1 MNQQEPNKFYD
12 EAVQLWMHKQVL
24 GIEEDP
30 PNREDYLD
38 KDASNKFFTR
48 EAIEAIKAG
57 NRFKEFS
64 DEFEAKFK
72 PRNPITFYEVVVN
85 FEDLAIK
92 KYELDIARRL
102 INLRDVYLLADR
114 LFFGMNGSNNSYYG
128 NPYKVAVEIESYATR
143 NNLISLKDFRVV
155 ECDWIESILQLFMR
169 SPAAGAMHKVAEYS
183 KEQCG
188 HEWTFDELLAR
199 VAIGE
204 HQESQRMSKVAQDA
218 LTGQTGIPPSIGVL
232 TLAAG

>member
-1 MNQQEPNKFYD
+1 MNQPKPNQAYIKAVELWQARPTIGHD
-12 EAVQLWMHKQVL
+12 EA
-24 GIEEDP
+24 P

-38 KDASNKFFTR
+38 DGVSNKFLTPR
-48 EAIEAIKAG
+48 AIEAIKAG
-57 NRFKEFS
+57 NRFKNHA
-64 DEFEAKFK
+64 DEYEATL
-72 PRNPITFYEVVVN
+72 PNRSSITFYEVVVN

-128 NPYKVAVEIESYATR
+128 DPYKVAAEIESYAIAH
-143 NNLISLKDFRVV
+143 NLISLKDFRVV

-169 SPAAGAMHKVAEYS
+169 SPQARAMQKIAEYS

-188 HEWTFDELLAR
+188 HEWTFDELLAK

-204 HQESQRMSKVAQDA
+204 FQECKRISKVAQDVM
-218 LTGQTGIPPSIGVL
+218 LKMKPESND
-232 TLAAG
+232 